1 MRPPGTRTLEYK
13 TLSTIKDYY
22 EVTKPR
28 VVALMIF
35 TVLVGMF
42 MATRGVLPWPT
53 VLFAILGIT
62 LLAAAAAAINHVSDR
77 RIDAMMSRT
86 SQRPLPA
93 GRLSRAQVMWFAGLT
108 GSVGTFLLLAFVNV
122 LTAVL
127 AVLSLLGYALVY
139 TRYLKFATP
148 QNIVIGGAAGAT
160 PPLLG
165 WTAVTGQIEPGGI
178 ILFLII
184 YVWTPPH
191 FWALALYK
199 KDEYKKAGVP
209 MLPVTHSD
217 DFTRLHILLY
227 SILLFCV
234 SLLPY
239 LLGMSGA
246 VYLWGAVFLG
256 AGFLYYTV
264 SLKVTRSRR
273 KAIGTFQYSIVY
285 LTLLFALL
293 LIDVQ
298 I

>member
-1 MRPPGTRTLEYK
+1 MRPSSTRAVEHKAISTL
-13 TLSTIKDYY
+13 KDYY

-42 MATRGVLPWPT
+42 MATRGVLHWPT
-53 VLFAILGIT
+53 ALCAIFGIS
-62 LLAAAAAAINHVSDR
+62 LLAASAAAINHVSDQW
-77 RIDAMMSRT
+77 IDSMMSRT
-86 SQRPLPA
+86 SQRPLPS
-93 GRLSRAQVMWFAGLT
+93 GRLSRKQVMWFAGLT
-108 GSVGTFLLLAFVNV
+108 GSVGTIFLLVFTNV
-122 LTAVL
+122 LTATL
-127 AVLSLLGYALVY
+127 TLLSLVGYALIY

-165 WTAVTGQIEPGGI
+165 WTAVTGQVEPGAL

-209 MLPVTHSD
+209 MLPITHSD

-234 SLLPY
+234 SMLPY
-239 LLGMSGA
+239 VYGMSGL
-246 VYLWGAVFLG
+246 VYLWGAVILG
-256 AGFLYYTV
+256 IGFLYYTV
-264 SLKVTRSRR
+264 SLKVKRSRH
-273 KAIGTFQYSIVY
+273 KAIATFQYSIVY